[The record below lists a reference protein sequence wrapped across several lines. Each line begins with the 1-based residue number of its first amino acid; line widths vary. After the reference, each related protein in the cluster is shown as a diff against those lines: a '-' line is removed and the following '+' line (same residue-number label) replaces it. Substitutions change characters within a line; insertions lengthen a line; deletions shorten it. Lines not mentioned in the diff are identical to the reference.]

1 MLFNE
6 YKPKRVSQFGKVQII
21 IWKKIIAVIDA
32 TFAAAKKGPE
42 KIQIFFHT
50 ILHPADPHIWFSYI
64 HNFKEPVVKTINK
77 QS

>member
-21 IWKKIIAVIDA
+21 IWKKIIAIMDG
-32 TFAAAKKGPE
+32 TFAVAKKGPE

-50 ILHPADPHIWFSYI
+50 ILHPADLIYDFHTFITSK
-64 HNFKEPVVKTINK
+64 N
-77 QS
+77 Q

>member
-6 YKPKRVSQFGKVQII
+6 YKPNRVSQFGKVQII
-21 IWKKIIAVIDA
+21 IWKKIIAIIDA

-50 ILHPADPHIWFSYI
+50 IPYSAVLIYDYYAFITSK
-64 HNFKEPVVKTINK
+64 N
-77 QS
+77 Q